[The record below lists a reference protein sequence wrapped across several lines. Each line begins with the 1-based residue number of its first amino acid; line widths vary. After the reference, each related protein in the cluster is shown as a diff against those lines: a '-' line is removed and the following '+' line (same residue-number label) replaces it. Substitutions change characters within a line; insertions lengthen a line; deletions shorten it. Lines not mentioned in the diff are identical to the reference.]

1 MRGMV
6 WLRLCP
12 VRVRAC
18 VCACVCV
25 HLVEEGGDL
34 DGVLLELLPLLHH
47 VHLALPLLLLLP
59 PPTQRKSA

>member
-1 MRGMV
+1 MAA
-6 WLRLCP
+6 P
-12 VRVRAC
+12 VPRACAC
-18 VCACVCV
+18 VCVRVCVCVCV